1 MVVDLKG
8 FRKKM
13 ASAGGLQPLTRKLVQ
28 DGASYLQ
35 AKVVDDV
42 LNGDTGAE
50 YPKTYPASV
59 SLGATG
65 FVGVV
70 SGNLKRSI
78 EVVDKNTFALIIS
91 DPGAAP
97 VAVYNVV
104 INEWAKERY
113 GMGYFEI
120 TAELYGDLVEKILAK
135 EIIKFAR
142 SISTGRSYRYRNPFP
157 A

>member
-1 MVVDLKG
+1 MAVDLKG
-8 FRKKM
+8 FREKM
-13 ASAGGLQPLTRKLVQ
+13 ASAGGLQILTRNLVQ

-35 AKVVDDV
+35 AKIADEV
-42 LNGDTGAE
+42 LNGETGTE
-50 YPKTYPASV
+50 YPKNYPASV
-59 SLGATG
+59 SQGATG

-70 SGNLKRSI
+70 SGNLRRSI
-78 EVVDKNTFALIIS
+78 EVIDKRTFALIIS

-135 EIIKFAR
+135 EVLRFAR
-142 SISTGRSYRYRNPFP
+142 SINTGRRYQYRNPFP